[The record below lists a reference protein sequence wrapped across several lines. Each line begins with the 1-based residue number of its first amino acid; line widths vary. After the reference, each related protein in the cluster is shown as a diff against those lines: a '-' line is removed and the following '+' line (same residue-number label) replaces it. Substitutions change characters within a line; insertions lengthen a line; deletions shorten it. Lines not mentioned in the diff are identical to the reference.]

1 MKSANEIKEYLLSQ
15 EWLPEFIYE
24 LVRLEGSTG
33 TVINRKTEEEK
44 HLTLQDYLEGKGG
57 ERTIHS
63 AFSWMDA
70 EKDWDYWKRIQ
81 SKFKKW
87 YDEPGKTTFD
97 DLAIGEIFTVEGI
110 DFYRYIKVSE
120 DCASGINPFRVYD
133 KTRLCTP
140 KKL

>member
-57 ERTIHS
+57 ERTILS
-63 AFSWMDA
+63 AFGWL
-70 EKDWDYWKRIQ
+70 ETEQGWEY
-81 SKFKKW
+81 
-87 YDEPGKTTFD
+87 
-97 DLAIGEIFTVEGI
+97 
-110 DFYRYIKVSE
+110 
-120 DCASGINPFRVYD
+120 
-133 KTRLCTP
+133 
-140 KKL
+140 